1 MKVYIITDDGG
12 YRYGEAFK
20 NKEKAIQHMIKVI
33 RAMYETHNDITD
45 DWLIDYIK
53 KHEYFSNL
61 FIEELEVIE

>member
-20 NKEKAIQHMIKVI
+20 NKEKAIKHMIKVI
-33 RAMYETHNDITD
+33 RIMHDIYNDITD
-45 DWLIDYIK
+45 DSLIDYIQ

-61 FIEELEVIE
+61 FLEELEVIE

>member
-20 NKEKAIQHMIKVI
+20 NKDKAIKHMIKVI
-33 RAMYETHNDITD
+33 RAIDDIHNDITD
-45 DWLIDYIK
+45 DSLIDYIK

-61 FIEELEVIE
+61 FLEELEVIE

>member
-20 NKEKAIQHMIKVI
+20 NKEKAIKHMIEVI
-33 RAMYETHNDITD
+33 RVMYDIYNDITD
-45 DWLIDYIK
+45 DSLIDYIQ

-61 FIEELEVIE
+61 FLETLDVIE

>member
-12 YRYGEAFK
+12 YRYGEAFI
-20 NKEKAIQHMIKVI
+20 NKDKAIKHMIKVI
-33 RAMYETHNDITD
+33 RIMYDIYNDITD

>member
-12 YRYGEAFK
+12 YRYGGAFK
-20 NKEKAIQHMIKVI
+20 NKEKAIKHMIKVI
-33 RAMYETHNDITD
+33 RAVYDKYNDITD

-61 FIEELEVIE
+61 FLEELEVIE

>member
-12 YRYGEAFK
+12 YRYGEAFT

-33 RAMYETHNDITD
+33 RIMHDIYNDITD
-45 DWLIDYIK
+45 DSLIDYIK

-61 FIEELEVIE
+61 FLEELEVIE

>member
-33 RAMYETHNDITD
+33 RIMHDIYNDITD
-45 DWLIDYIK
+45 DSLIDYIK

-61 FIEELEVIE
+61 FLEELEVIE